1 MCVSVYMCVSFECA
15 CVRYECR
22 VPLLLEHGVVEH
34 GGNDAG
40 AVDGGVGVGRADQD
54 LELPHVCVHV
64 RVCVHVCLCV
74 YQVFEHSPKIILGV
88 RVTRRV

>member
-1 MCVSVYMCVSFECA
+1 MCVSFEYA

-54 LELPHVCVHV
+54 LELPHVCVYV
-64 RVCVHVCLCV
+64 RVCVHVCV
-74 YQVFEHSPKIILGV
+74 NQDFEHSPKKIIEV
-88 RVTRRV
+88 RVWDGYD